1 MMRLASF
8 GLLIGATAL
17 SAILAWEVGA
27 FAPAQPPM
35 APPPHAVVAAAAVP
49 AVAPDRTNEWV
60 NAILARPLFSRD
72 RRPAAGGGGTASAT
86 AVSSLPR
93 LSGVL
98 VGPFGRRAIFAADG
112 SKPMVV
118 GEGAQVSNWTVR
130 VIEAGAVRLMGPGG
144 EQVLHPSFAQSDG
157 GTGPV
162 PPQRTGAA
170 QPR

>member
-1 MMRLASF
+1 MIRLASF

-27 FAPAQPPM
+27 FAPAQPPV
-35 APPPHAVVAAAAVP
+35 APPPRAAVAAAAVP

-72 RRPAAGGGGTASAT
+72 RRPAAGGTASAT

-118 GEGAQVSNWTVR
+118 GEGAQVSDWTVR
-130 VIEAGAVRLMGPGG
+130 VIEAGAVRLVGPGG

-157 GTGPV
+157 GRGLV

-170 QPR
+170 PPR